1 MTNVKARLK
10 TFSKKYL
17 SHQILQSLAV
27 SLTISICIPIF
38 LLVLKTQDKGK
49 MILPSF
55 TIYDSSEKMSVEEIW
70 NEFQKGKAKEN
81 ISHKL
86 DLGFFKG
93 NCFVILKE
101 LNSVTDEVI
110 DLGPETIDSATLFMQ
125 NKNGKWIECDKS
137 GRMINQNEKE
147 IRSWQCSLKI
157 PDSGINTGGGYVLK
171 IKNTDFTSLTLRS
184 YSFADYSSRLLAF
197 SSLHT
202 LLLFLMPFTVI
213 ALFISGIRLQNI
225 QMIFLSLMNFSL
237 MIYAISMSG
246 IGSAYFWNS
255 ICSKPFMS
263 RCGYTFS
270 ALGFCFL
277 EIFYLSFFQL
287 KKTFSSIT
295 ILILFAF
302 SLIFSV
308 LILVLSDAHILMII
322 TICVLIFGLIFITIV
337 NMSEFV
343 KNSEPILF

>member
-157 PDSGINTGGGYVLK
+157 PDSGINTGGGVC
-171 IKNTDFTSLTLRS
+171 IKD
-184 YSFADYSSRLLAF
+184 
-197 SSLHT
+197 
-202 LLLFLMPFTVI
+202 
-213 ALFISGIRLQNI
+213 
-225 QMIFLSLMNFSL
+225 
-237 MIYAISMSG
+237 
-246 IGSAYFWNS
+246 
-255 ICSKPFMS
+255 
-263 RCGYTFS
+263 
-270 ALGFCFL
+270 
-277 EIFYLSFFQL
+277 
-287 KKTFSSIT
+287 KKY
-295 ILILFAF
+295 
-302 SLIFSV
+302 
-308 LILVLSDAHILMII
+308 
-322 TICVLIFGLIFITIV
+322 
-337 NMSEFV
+337 
-343 KNSEPILF
+343 